1 MADGT
6 PKLREKAWS
15 NHEPSPGCSSFMN
28 PEDALR
34 FIHHEAGFCRDRDA
48 HEALCLLLPA
58 LLRACDLRPMNGYE
72 AQAFRKR
79 LHDLVKSDFRFDQ
92 GSLASCGK
100 R

>member
-1 MADGT
+1 MVGGPGT
-6 PKLREKAWS
+6 NA
-15 NHEPSPGCSSFMN
+15 MTAQ
-28 PEDALR
+28 DALR
-34 FIHHEAGFCRDRDA
+34 FLNHEAAFCRDRDA

-72 AQAFRKR
+72 AQAFRAQ

-92 GSLASCGK
+92 GSLAASSDN